1 MKNVNFDVAAFDSA
15 LAVIVNSEAAI
26 RDAVNVWGPE
36 VISAITGGNNIVHA
50 NKLAGAFTGIR
61 KARVIAIL
69 KRFLPYDFDGETD
82 QFTTKTKNKKL
93 ADKKAE
99 AFTNFLQ
106 SGATFWELM
115 EEKKAADKKPV
126 DNLAKLKKAAAAA
139 AADGID
145 FDTMLAVITL
155 AIREAAAAE
164 EMAEAA

>member
-1 MKNVNFDVAAFDSA
+1 MKNVIDVVAFDSA
-15 LAVIVNSEAAI
+15 LNVIRASEAAI
-26 RDAVNVWGPE
+26 RDALNTWGPQ
-36 VISAITGGNNIVHA
+36 VVAAIIEGDNIVHA
-50 NKLAGAFTGIR
+50 NKLSGAFTGIR

-69 KRFLPYDFDGETD
+69 KRFLPYDLDKETD
-82 QFTTKTKNKKL
+82 QFTKKSTNKRL
-93 ADKKAE
+93 NEKKIE
-99 AFTNFLQ
+99 AFNVFLQ

-155 AIREAAAAE
+155 AIQEAAAAE
-164 EMAEAA
+164 AMAEAA